1 MGYVYILTNK
11 SYRYGW
17 LRRKL
22 LKIGQTSKNPEDRA
36 KELSST
42 GVPTP
47 FEVAYYLQS
56 DRYEEI
62 EKEMHRR
69 LGVFRSN
76 ENREFFRYPI
86 NKAIKL
92 LDKLDKEYS
101 PVKLSSIKTEPESIR
116 LGSESNR
123 FVVEP
128 TVISNNYTPQLGV
141 NGDHYWSAENGF
153 QSAVNANGIAAA
165 IPNHV
170 RIIIDNDELELRAS
184 REHLERRIDELQDDI
199 DNLEAERREVEA
211 TVVSNQE
218 KIAEKEHL
226 LSGLKAIDNLA
237 TTIDEKIVERSQ
249 QQVKKAELESELKKY
264 PEAEGTPKRRQLR
277 LYRVYGIVSFIL
289 FLALYFFYISA
300 LDKSFFS
307 SIDTNSEN
315 VKITGL
321 NELFDPTAVFKTF
334 REFNFWLVFAS
345 FFPLALALAIH
356 PCIGYMTKGFEK
368 GQKLRG
374 FLFVLGIIAIV
385 AITFVLDSLIA
396 LKVSEQIH
404 NATRL
409 ISREEIEAWK
419 VIPRNPFTWDLNI
432 YIVLFFG
439 FVVSLFLGLFFHFTV
454 DGWTE
459 ARVRITD
466 DRDTIEK
473 ELRGLEVEMKNLDE
487 DIERH
492 SDDSEKAKQGIEAIP
507 DDVLIKAE
515 IEGLDADIQHLTEN
529 VESGKK
535 RIVSIQ
541 SEIAQKQNFKS
552 DLESRIGKI
561 LIDLVTLRRH
571 VATFMD
577 GWTTFLAA
585 KNDGADSAIE
595 KAQEIAEE
603 TLNKYIQSG
612 EIRWESK

>member
-22 LKIGQTSKNPEDRA
+22 IKIGQTSKYPEERA

-76 ENREFFRYPI
+76 KDREFFKYPVK
-86 NKAIKL
+86 KASKL
-92 LDKLDKEYS
+92 LDKLAKEFS
-101 PVKLSSIKTEPESIR
+101 PVKLPSIISEQESIR

-128 TVISNNYTPQLGV
+128 TVVSNNYIPQLGV

-153 QSAVNANGIAAA
+153 QAAVKANGIAAA

-184 REHLERRIDELQDDI
+184 REHLDSRIDELQDDI
-199 DNLEAERREVEA
+199 DNLETERREVEA
-211 TVVSNQE
+211 RIVTNQE
-218 KIAEKEHL
+218 KTAEKQHL

-237 TTIDEKIVERSQ
+237 TTISEKIEERSLR
-249 QQVKKAELESELKKY
+249 QVKKAELESELKKY

-277 LYRVYGIVSFIL
+277 LYRVFGILCVIL
-289 FLALYFFYISA
+289 FLALYFFYVSA
-300 LDKSFFS
+300 LDKAFFS
-307 SIDTNSEN
+307 TLDLSSTDMTSYAR
-315 VKITGL
+315 L
-321 NELFDPTAVFKTF
+321 NEIFDPAAIFKTF
-334 REFNFWLVFAS
+334 KKLNFWLIFAP

-356 PCIGYMTKGFEK
+356 PCLGYTTKNFESGK
-368 GQKLRG
+368 KSRG
-374 FLFVLGIIAIV
+374 ILWVFAIMAIAG
-385 AITFVLDSLIA
+385 ITFVLDSLLA
-396 LKVSEQIH
+396 L
-404 NATRL
+404 L
-409 ISREEIEAWK
+409 ISKKIHESAIILGIETEAWA
-419 VIPRNPFTWDLNI
+419 ITPTNPFTWDLNI

-439 FVVSLFLGLFFHFTV
+439 FVVSLLLGLLFHVTI
-454 DGWTE
+454 DQWTE
-459 ARVRITD
+459 ARIRITD

-473 ELRGLEVEMKNLDE
+473 ELRGLEVEIKNLDE

-492 SDDSEKAKQGIEAIP
+492 SEDSEKAKQGIETIP
-507 DDVLIKAE
+507 DDVLIKPK
-515 IEGLDADIQHLTEN
+515 IEVLGTDIQHLTAN
-529 VESGKK
+529 VESDKK

-571 VATFMD
+571 VSTFMD

-603 TLNKYIQSG
+603 TLNKYIQSR